1 MTMSF
6 SEYDVTRRTRKGNF
20 LRQIDQLIDWNSI
33 EKAITVHY
41 APVLDAAG
49 RPAYP
54 GLLLFK
60 MLLVGIWNGGLS
72 DESVEDM
79 ANSNLHVMRFLGLS
93 LEDDVPDH
101 SVLSRFRTRL
111 TAAGA
116 WDGLLTQ
123 MNEQIQMHD
132 IMVRKGNH
140 VDASITQSPRK
151 PKTRP
156 AYEVVSD
163 REERDD
169 EADART
175 AMQVIEV
182 TQPGVDSEAR
192 WVRKGGKPVFGY
204 KQHTVVDDN
213 GLVLAVETTA
223 ANCHDS
229 KPLLDLLDKANIQP
243 GVRVHA
249 DKAYSSQKHRAA
261 LKSRGIKN
269 GIQDKAAKNNP
280 LTRRQ
285 LQRNSLIAKV
295 RYVVERTFGSQA
307 RWFNAKILRYRGLAK
322 AHAWHILLAMAY
334 NLKRLPKLFADRRMI
349 TQT

>member
-1 MTMSF
+1 MSF
-6 SEYDVTRRTRKGNF
+6 SEFDVIRRTRKGNF
-20 LRQIDQLIDWNSI
+20 LNQIDQLVDWKPI
-33 EKAITVHY
+33 EHVIAKHY
-41 APVLDAAG
+41 APASDVTG

-111 TAAGA
+111 TASGA
-116 WDGLLTQ
+116 WNELLTQ
-123 MNEQIQMHD
+123 VNEQIQALD
-132 IMVRKGNH
+132 ITLRKGCH

-169 EADART
+169 EADAQS
-175 AMQVIEV
+175 AMRIIEV

-192 WVRKGGKPVFGY
+192 WVKKSGQSVFGY
-204 KQHTVVDDN
+204 KQHTVVNGD

-229 KPLLDLLDKANIQP
+229 KPLLSLLDKANIQP
-243 GVRVHA
+243 GTRVHA
-249 DKAYSSQKHRAA
+249 DKAYSSQKHRDA
-261 LKSRGIKN
+261 LKACGIKN
-269 GIQDKAAKNNP
+269 GIQDRAVKNNP

-285 LQRNSLIAKV
+285 LQRNSLITKS

-307 RWFNAKILRYRGLAK
+307 CWFNAKILRYRSLAL
-322 AHAWHILLAMAY
+322 AHAWHMLLAMAY
-334 NLKRLPKLFADRRMI
+334 NLKRLPRLFADRHMI
-349 TQT
+349 M